1 MPRRFFKRYMP
12 HPDRLKAHKSLRF
25 LGTLIHDPN
34 LLHLNRHSVSRAMA
48 IGLFWAMIPM
58 PLQMLAAALCAVSA
72 RANLPIA
79 VGLVWLT
86 NPLTMPPVFY
96 CNYKVGA
103 WLLDTPVSPMP
114 MELSLAW
121 VRQMLDSHWQPLFL
135 GSFVVGVV
143 VAILGYIAT
152 QSYWRWW
159 VGRSWRKRQMD
170 RR

>member
-25 LGTLIHDPN
+25 LGTLTHDPN

-58 PLQMLAAALCAVSA
+58 PLQMLVAALCAVPA

-103 WLLDTPVSPMP
+103 WLMDTPVSRCRWNSAWPGCARCSIAIGSP
-114 MELSLAW
+114 CSSALLS
-121 VRQMLDSHWQPLFL
+121 SE
-135 GSFVVGVV
+135 S
-143 VAILGYIAT
+143 
-152 QSYWRWW
+152 
-159 VGRSWRKRQMD
+159 
-170 RR
+170 